1 MKVGFLMQYESV
13 IGLEVHAEL
22 LTNTKIFSSA
32 PAKFGSEPNTNINE
46 ICLGM
51 PGTLPVLNK
60 GVVDLALKACRALN
74 FTIPRESKFDRKN
87 YFYPDLPKGYQIT
100 QFDKPIGLKGT
111 LEITVK
117 DQKKVINIT
126 RVHLEEDAGKLVHAG
141 AERLAGSSYSL
152 ADYNRAGVPLI
163 EIVSEPEIRSS
174 EEARAYLEELRNI
187 LVYTGVC
194 DGKMQEGSLRCDA
207 NVSVRLKG
215 TEKLGTRVEIKNLNS
230 FKSLQRAIDFEIER
244 QIDAIEYGEK
254 IVQETRLWDEN
265 KCVTTTMRSK
275 EEAEE
280 YRYFPDP
287 DLVSVIIDDEWLKR
301 IDQSMPELPKEKKL
315 RYMQDYALSEYD
327 AGVLVSSMDMVK
339 FFEECIELKVN
350 PKVAT
355 NWLTGSLIAYINEK
369 GIELGDLDF
378 DPEQLKNLTDLI
390 EKGTIS
396 NKIAKDIL
404 PEIISSGK
412 SAEKIVEEKGLT
424 QINDTDEIANLA
436 KELVEKN
443 PKQVEEY
450 LGGKDKVL
458 GFFVGQIMK
467 ATKGRANP
475 EIVNSLVIEELTKY
489 KK

>member
-1 MKVGFLMQYESV
+1 MQYESV

-60 GVVDLALKACRALN
+60 GVVELALKACRALDFN
-74 FTIPRESKFDRKN
+74 IPKESKFDRKN
-87 YFYPDLPKGYQIT
+87 YFYPDLPKGYQIS
-100 QFDKPIGLKGT
+100 QFDKPIGLRGS
-111 LEITVK
+111 LEITLK

-126 RVHLEEDAGKLVHAG
+126 RVHMEEDAGKLVHSG
-141 AERLAGSSYSL
+141 SDRLAGSTYSL

-163 EIVSEPEIRSS
+163 EIVSEPELRSS

-187 LVYTGVC
+187 LIYTGVC

-207 NVSVRLKG
+207 NVSVRIKG
-215 TEKLGTRVEIKNLNS
+215 EERFGTRVEIKNLNS
-230 FKSLQRAIDFEIER
+230 FKSLQRAIDYEIER

-254 IVQETRLWDEN
+254 IVLETRLWDEN
-265 KCVTTTMRSK
+265 KGVTNTMRVK
-275 EEAEE
+275 EEAED

-301 IDQSMPELPKEKKL
+301 IDESLPELPKEKRL
-315 RYMQDYALSEYD
+315 RYMNEYSLSEYD
-327 AGVLVSSMDMVK
+327 AGVLVSSIEMAK
-339 FFEECIELKVN
+339 FFEECITLKIN

-355 NWLTGSLIAYINEK
+355 NWLTGAIVAYINEK
-369 GIELGDLDF
+369 SIDLGDLNLK
-378 DPEQLKNLTDLI
+378 PESLKELTDLI

-404 PEIISSGK
+404 PEIIETGK
-412 SAEKIVEEKGLT
+412 TAQLIVEEKCLT
-424 QINDTDEIANLA
+424 QINNTDEIATLA
-436 KELVEKN
+436 KDLVAKN
-443 PKQVEEY
+443 QKQVEEY
-450 LGGKDKVL
+450 LSGKDKVL

-475 EIVNSLVIEELTKY
+475 EIVNSLVIEELNKY
-489 KK
+489 RK